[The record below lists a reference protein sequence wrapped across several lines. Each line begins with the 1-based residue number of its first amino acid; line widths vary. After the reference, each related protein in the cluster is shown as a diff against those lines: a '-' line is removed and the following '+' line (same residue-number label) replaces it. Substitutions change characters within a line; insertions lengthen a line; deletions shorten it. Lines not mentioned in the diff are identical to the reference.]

1 MTTACVILTITS
13 VSALAMII
21 AQRRE
26 IKRLEMENVVSK
38 ILAGIVIRLR
48 NGNAS
53 EENNE

>member
-1 MTTACVILTITS
+1 
-13 VSALAMII
+13 MII